1 MIKVTIMLE
10 ILGRPPE
17 HIQETLE
24 GIINKIDAEKSISVI
39 NKKIKEPKLIEGKDN
54 LYTAFAEVDL
64 EVEYVMNIL
73 FIVFK
78 YMPSYVEITEPEKL
92 YLKNSELNET
102 FNELT
107 RRLHSYDETARILQM
122 EKKILEDRLKS
133 QTPSKKYSEESNS
146 EESDSKKTSE

>member
-1 MIKVTIMLE
+1 MLE